1 MKYHVKKIK
10 KTISLS
16 VVVAIALA
24 TSLVFVA
31 CGKSRTLLN
40 PRKPTT
46 LTMWHVY
53 GEQVDSPMNVY
64 VEQFNSTTGKEK
76 GIVINVALMSNAS
89 QIGKKLKDAQ
99 TDKAGSKDMPD
110 LFFCHAGDAK
120 SLGTDNLLDWKNLLP
135 QKDLGE
141 FVPSFLNDGTV
152 DNSLC
157 VLPVSKSTYMLFIAG
172 GVFDR
177 FAAEKNVS
185 LSDLETWEGFFSVAG
200 KYYEWSG
207 GKPFC
212 AIDYLIRLAELCAIS
227 DGENISYKDG
237 WYDANNP
244 AFISA
249 YDTFAESIAKG
260 HIVVSDMY
268 SNTQVMTGEVAG
280 GMGSSAS
287 ILYYNDTVTYPDNT
301 TEPMDLQILPMPRA
315 AGGKMLASQAGVGLC
330 ALKTTA
336 QKQEAI
342 SVFAHWLT
350 DSDRNLAFAAQTGY
364 MPVTYDAFDAIKD
377 YDFNNAAFASLYQ
390 TFTQVQQSARIL
402 SEPSFAGFY
411 GKTGSLYE
419 ALRAKQKDYAKRSAG
434 GADTEQLSEQTWK
447 LFKGIS

>member
-1 MKYHVKKIK
+1 MKKRLLLLLI
-10 KTISLS
+10 L
-16 VVVAIALA
+16 
-24 TSLVFVA
+24 SLVFVTCA
-31 CGKSRTLLN
+31 SGCGQKSLLN
-40 PRKPTT
+40 PDNPVALT
-46 LTMWHVY
+46 LWHVY
-53 GEQVDSPMNVY
+53 GEQADSPMNRLID
-64 VEQFNSTTGKEK
+64 EFNSSVGKEK
-76 GIVINVALMSNAS
+76 GIVITTTLMSNAL
-89 QIGKKLKDAQ
+89 QIGQKLLDAQ
-99 TDKAGSKDMPD
+99 AEKPGALDMPD
-110 LFFCHAGDAK
+110 MFFCHNSNAEE
-120 SLGTDNLLDWKNLLP
+120 LGVDNLIDWETCFSKDEMGAFVSDFLP
-135 QKDLGE
+135 
-141 FVPSFLNDGTV
+141 DGMV
-152 DNSLC
+152 DDTLV
-157 VLPVSKSTYMLFIAG
+157 VLPVTKSTQLLFLNGTEFA
-172 GVFDR
+172 R
-177 FAAEKNVS
+177 FSKATGITTD
-185 LSDLETWEGFFSVAG
+185 DLETWDGFFEAAA
-200 KYYEWSG
+200 KYYDWSS

-212 AIDYLIRLAELCAIS
+212 AFDYLLRSVELNAIS
-227 DGENISYKDG
+227 SGIAAESLYKDG
-237 WYDANNP
+237 WYDFSNNALKTSWLQFAN
-244 AFISA
+244 ALVQ
-249 YDTFAESIAKG
+249 G
-260 HIVVSDMY
+260 HIVISDLY

-301 TEPMDLQILPMPRA
+301 TEPMDLQILPMPHA

-411 GKTGSLYE
+411 GKTRSLYE

>member
-1 MKYHVKKIK
+1 MI
-10 KTISLS
+10 
-16 VVVAIALA
+16 
-24 TSLVFVA
+24 
-31 CGKSRTLLN
+31 
-40 PRKPTT
+40 
-46 LTMWHVY
+46 
-53 GEQVDSPMNVY
+53 
-64 VEQFNSTTGKEK
+64 
-76 GIVINVALMSNAS
+76 
-89 QIGKKLKDAQ
+89 
-99 TDKAGSKDMPD
+99 
-110 LFFCHAGDAK
+110 
-120 SLGTDNLLDWKNLLP
+120 
-135 QKDLGE
+135 
-141 FVPSFLNDGTV
+141 
-152 DNSLC
+152 
-157 VLPVSKSTYMLFIAG
+157 
-172 GVFDR
+172 
-177 FAAEKNVS
+177 
-185 LSDLETWEGFFSVAG
+185 SDL
-200 KYYEWSG
+200 
-207 GKPFC
+207 
-212 AIDYLIRLAELCAIS
+212 
-227 DGENISYKDG
+227 
-237 WYDANNP
+237 
-244 AFISA
+244 
-249 YDTFAESIAKG
+249 
-260 HIVVSDMY
+260 Y

-287 ILYYNDTVTYPDNT
+287 VLYYNDTVTYPDNT
-301 TEPMDLQILPMPRA
+301 TEPMNLQILPMPRA

-411 GKTGSLYE
+411 GKTRSLYE

>member
-1 MKYHVKKIK
+1 MKSARKLFLLLLIFSISICCLSGCKKSELDK
-10 KTISLS
+10 
-16 VVVAIALA
+16 
-24 TSLVFVA
+24 
-31 CGKSRTLLN
+31 N
-40 PRKPTT
+40 KPVT

-53 GEQVDSPMNVY
+53 GEQADSPMNRLID
-64 VEQFNSTTGKEK
+64 EFNETVGMEK
-76 GIVINVALMSNAS
+76 GIIINVTAMSNAS
-89 QIGKKLKDAQ
+89 KIGEKLLDAHN
-99 TDKAGSKDMPD
+99 KIPGSAEMPD
-110 LFFCHAGDAK
+110 LFFAHK
-120 SLGTDNLLDWKNLLP
+120 SNALELGTDCLLDWNEYFSEKELSAY
-135 QKDLGE
+135 
-141 FVPSFLNDGTV
+141 VPGFLEDGTADGKLSV
-152 DNSLC
+152 F
-157 VLPVSKSTYMLFIAG
+157 PVSKSTHLLFIAG
-172 GVFDR
+172 GQFER
-177 FAAEKNVS
+177 FSADTGVTYEA
-185 LSDLETWEGFFSVAG
+185 LSTWDGFFDAAA
-200 KYYEWSG
+200 KYYDWSS

-212 AIDYLIRLAELCAIS
+212 AFDYLLRSVELNAIS
-227 DGENISYKDG
+227 SGTAAESLYKDG
-237 WYDANNP
+237 WYDFSNNALKTSWLQFAN
-244 AFISA
+244 ALVQ
-249 YDTFAESIAKG
+249 G
-260 HIVVSDMY
+260 HIVISDLY

-411 GKTGSLYE
+411 GKTRSLYE

>member
-1 MKYHVKKIK
+1 MDYYNEVTAL
-10 KTISLS
+10 KTSWLQF
-16 VVVAIALA
+16 ANAL
-24 TSLVFVA
+24 V
-31 CGKSRTLLN
+31 
-40 PRKPTT
+40 
-46 LTMWHVY
+46 
-53 GEQVDSPMNVY
+53 Q
-64 VEQFNSTTGKEK
+64 
-76 GIVINVALMSNAS
+76 
-89 QIGKKLKDAQ
+89 
-99 TDKAGSKDMPD
+99 
-110 LFFCHAGDAK
+110 
-120 SLGTDNLLDWKNLLP
+120 
-135 QKDLGE
+135 
-141 FVPSFLNDGTV
+141 
-152 DNSLC
+152 
-157 VLPVSKSTYMLFIAG
+157 
-172 GVFDR
+172 
-177 FAAEKNVS
+177 
-185 LSDLETWEGFFSVAG
+185 
-200 KYYEWSG
+200 
-207 GKPFC
+207 
-212 AIDYLIRLAELCAIS
+212 
-227 DGENISYKDG
+227 
-237 WYDANNP
+237 
-244 AFISA
+244 
-249 YDTFAESIAKG
+249 G
-260 HIVVSDMY
+260 HIVISDLY

-390 TFTQVQQSARIL
+390 TFTQVQQSAQIL